1 MYNVLEALKAG
12 RDLTAKEQTVYT
24 QGLVSVLKELHDELD
39 AAVLQAYGLEPGLTN
54 DALLSHLV
62 TLNAQRAAE
71 EKTGKVRLLRPE
83 FQNPALRVSASSLL
97 NQELLAHVYI
107 GLQADL
113 ILGNEPKPLKNTKT
127 AQQPWPNSLPLQVSA
142 TAQLLASA
150 GTALSL
156 SEIEAS
162 FKGKGPW
169 KKGLPRIL
177 ETLEALG
184 RARREGE
191 GWRGL

>member
-1 MYNVLEALKAG
+1 MTLA
-12 RDLTAKEQTVYT
+12 T
-24 QGLVSVLKELHDELD
+24 QRKDHPQLPQPRCSETN
-39 AAVLQAYGLEPGLTN
+39 AARPSQKIAP
-54 DALLSHLV
+54 
-62 TLNAQRAAE
+62 NAQRAAE
-71 EKTGKVRLLRPE
+71 EKTGKVRWLRPE

-127 AQQPWPNSLPLQVSA
+127 AQQPWPNTLPLQVSA

-156 SEIEAS
+156 PDIEAS

-169 KKGLPRIL
+169 KKGLPRIQ
-177 ETLEALG
+177 ETLKALG
-184 RARREGE
+184 RARRENE
-191 GWRGL
+191 GWQAL

>member
-1 MYNVLEALKAG
+1 MTLA
-12 RDLTAKEQTVYT
+12 T
-24 QGLVSVLKELHDELD
+24 QRKDHPQLPQPRCRETN
-39 AAVLQAYGLEPGLTN
+39 AARPSQKIAP
-54 DALLSHLV
+54 
-62 TLNAQRAAE
+62 NAQRAAE
-71 EKTGKVRLLRPE
+71 EKTGKVRWLRPE
-83 FQNPALRVSASSLL
+83 FQNPALRARASTLL
-97 NQELLAHVYI
+97 NQELLAPVSI

-113 ILGNEPKPLKNTKT
+113 ILENDPKPLKNTKT
-127 AQQPWPNSLPLQVSA
+127 AQQPLPNILPLQVSA

-150 GTALSL
+150 GTVLSL

-191 GWRGL
+191 RWRGI